1 MNTERNSTLSELSLP
16 ADLLEEME
24 TLNREAA
31 SLHIW
36 LRTRANA
43 PQKNPWHLGINE
55 EPPKLLENEVTESSP
70 PPVYRAS
77 PYLWKWTDIEPY
89 LHRIADIAPLEFT
102 DRQQFLLL
110 NPTLGGAL
118 RVTNT
123 IRVAI
128 SIYKPGD
135 KATTHMHTPN
145 ASRTILSNI
154 GGYTT
159 VEGEVCE
166 ASRGDLILT
175 PNGTW
180 HGHGNN
186 STEPVIWMDVLD
198 WPLMENLDCIWI
210 EEQDNSKAANTP
222 EPSLNFSS
230 RHYGK
235 GGLLPTFLP
244 NSRGIGVGSSPLMHY
259 KGMDIKTALEELA
272 KEDGNPYEAIQ
283 IKFTNPTDGSSVFT
297 TLGYSAQLLRPGEST
312 LPCRQTSSTLYCCML
327 GHGYTE
333 IAGTKYEWN
342 KNDIFLAPNYLWRHH
357 VNLDVEKDAI
367 LYAITDAPLLEKIG
381 HFRAQG
387 KTMSGDLIDL
397 NC

>member
-1 MNTERNSTLSELSLP
+1 MDTERNSTLSESSLP

-36 LRTRANA
+36 LRTQANA
-43 PQKNPWHLGINE
+43 PQKNPWHLGIDE
-55 EPPKLLENEVTESSP
+55 EPPKLLGNEVTKSSP
-70 PPVYRAS
+70 PPVYHAS

-135 KATTHMHTPN
+135 KATNHMHTPN

-186 STEPVIWMDVLD
+186 SAEPVIWMDVLD

-210 EEQDNSKAANTP
+210 EEQDNSKAGNTP

-230 RHYGK
+230 RHYVK
-235 GGLLPTFLP
+235 GGILPTFVP
-244 NSRGIGVGSSPLMHY
+244 NTRGIGVGSSPLMHY
-259 KGMDIKTALEELA
+259 KGVDIKTTLEELA
-272 KEDGNPYEAIQ
+272 KENGDPYEAIQ

-333 IAGTKYEWN
+333 IADTKYEWT
-342 KNDIFLAPNYLWRHH
+342 KNDIFLVPNYLWRHH

-367 LYAITDAPLLEKIG
+367 LYAVTDAPLLEKIG
-381 HFRAQG
+381 HFRTQG